1 MNRAKIGII
10 GAGNLGIRHLQAL
23 ALLKET
29 CQITVMD
36 INREA
41 LRKAE
46 IVFKGTQGAWK
57 HEACFV
63 SGIRFMISS
72 IGITMRN
79 LAITPQSSI
88 ICVRLKII
96 LMMTAAAGLRL
107 YLINSVMPSSL

>member
-46 IVFKGTQGAWK
+46 IVP
-57 HEACFV
+57 ESV
-63 SGIRFMISS
+63 
-72 IGITMRN
+72 N
-79 LAITPQSSI
+79 LTS
-88 ICVRLKII
+88 
-96 LMMTAAAGLRL
+96 
-107 YLINSVMPSSL
+107 N

>member
-23 ALLKET
+23 ALLKEA

-46 IVFKGTQGAWK
+46 MAKD
-57 HEACFV
+57 
-63 SGIRFMISS
+63 
-72 IGITMRN
+72 
-79 LAITPQSSI
+79 AI
-88 ICVRLKII
+88 KIY
-96 LMMTAAAGLRL
+96 GK
-107 YLINSVMPSSL
+107 